1 MGDYSREAIVLN
13 ISVNGYDYSR
23 DGYYSKKYGT
33 SSFCLAQEN
42 KAAMSNFAKGEAP
55 VNEKELP

>member
-1 MGDYSREAIVLN
+1 MGDYSREAIVLH
-13 ISVNGYDYSR
+13 ISVNGYD
-23 DGYYSKKYGT
+23 YSKKYGT